1 MSVDSRKRCPNR
13 GAAVMLVPPGYEDLH
28 RALLQPFRAI
38 RWPAYERHVS
48 RAPGKLPPF
57 ETPAAPPDRNG
68 AGPRS
73 LPKTP
78 PLRGPKRGSILEIAA
93 PAATALPCSG
103 QRHAPGPPA
112 PSHL

>member
-48 RAPGKLPPF
+48 RAPAKLPPF
-57 ETPAAPPDRNG
+57 EIPAAPPDRNG

-78 PLRGPKRGSILEIAA
+78 PLRCPERVSILETAV
-93 PAATALPCSG
+93 PSDSALPLTR
-103 QRHAPGPPA
+103 Q
-112 PSHL
+112 